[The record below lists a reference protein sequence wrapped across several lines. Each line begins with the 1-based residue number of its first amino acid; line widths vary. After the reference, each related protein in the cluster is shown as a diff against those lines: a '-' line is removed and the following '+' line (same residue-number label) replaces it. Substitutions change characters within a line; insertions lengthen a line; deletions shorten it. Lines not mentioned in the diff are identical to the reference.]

1 MALHYGNQG
10 NMDAGV
16 IYGCRGGAWR
26 WGWDACMYGSSVPR
40 LQVCLSRYWAR
51 EGTGGHTRWALCT
64 SAAAGGQL
72 LTATGRNPQLGGR
85 SETARYMTNEQNPPK
100 VRASRR
106 NSSRQSLHPVGARN
120 LRKGPDGVVEKR
132 SSTFPL
138 ARAWCINM
146 HQLGV
151 IHCPMDPKNFW
162 DCCSRRLT
170 RGCQVCRAGMG
181 MQGGQG
187 KLSRR
192 GTRRAWEMTL
202 ASRGRLTRHTPSP
215 VRTFRR
221 ANSRASVLSGAPTE

>member
-1 MALHYGNQG
+1 MQG
-10 NMDAGV
+10 NAGAGG
-16 IYGCRGGAWR
+16 IWGCRGGAGR
-26 WGWDACMYGSSVPR
+26 WGWDACLHGSRAPR
-40 LQVCLSRYWAR
+40 MHVCRSRFWAR
-51 EGTGGHTRWALCT
+51 KGAGGPGRWAVYT
-64 SAAAGGQL
+64 SAAVGGEL
-72 LTATGRNPQLGGR
+72 SPTKGR
-85 SETARYMTNEQNPPK
+85 SSHLGDRSEAARFMPNEQYPPE
-100 VRASRR
+100 VRASGR

-120 LRKGPDGVVEKR
+120 LRKGPDGVVEKL

-151 IHCPMDPKNFW
+151 IHCPMDPINFW

-170 RGCQVCRAGMG
+170 RGGQVCRTSMG

-187 KLSRR
+187 KFSRR

-221 ANSRASVLSGAPTE
+221 AKTRASVLSGAPTE